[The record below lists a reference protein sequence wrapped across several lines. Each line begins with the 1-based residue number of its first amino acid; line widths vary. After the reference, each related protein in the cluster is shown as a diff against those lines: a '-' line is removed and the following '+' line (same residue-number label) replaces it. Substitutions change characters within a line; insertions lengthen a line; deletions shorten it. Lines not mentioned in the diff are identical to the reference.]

1 MKLNGRYRLRKVG
14 DTFVVVKL
22 GGGQSVNFSQLITVN
37 DTGAFIFNQL
47 EKEITMDEL
56 VAAIMG
62 EYEIDEAGAKEAAET
77 YVNKL
82 VELGIATR

>member
-14 DTFVVVKL
+14 DTFIVVKL

-37 DTGAFIFNQL
+37 ETGAFIFKKL
-47 EKEITMDEL
+47 EGETTMDEL
-56 VAAIMG
+56 VAAIME
-62 EYEIDEAGAKEAAET
+62 EYEIDETGAREAAET

-82 VELGIATR
+82 VDLGIAVR